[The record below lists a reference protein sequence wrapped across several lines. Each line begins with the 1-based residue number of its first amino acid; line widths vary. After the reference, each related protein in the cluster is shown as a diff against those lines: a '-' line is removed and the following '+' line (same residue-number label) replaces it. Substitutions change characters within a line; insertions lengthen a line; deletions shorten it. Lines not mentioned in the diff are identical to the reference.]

1 MTVVPQSNLNEYLD
15 YQAFILHMRDIVANA
30 KVIKSLF
37 TTSEEEWDRS
47 RDIGTGNHFIR
58 GVFHSPQK
66 TEAVKTYIAKLV
78 KMHMISLGS
87 RLTAWTKD
95 TVAGENPTNIAI
107 SNRIAAIEFKNNR
120 DLFKIVA
127 TRLIGFDDALVA
139 FALEEDVDAKAKLLM
154 DYLSARFDMSVNGE
168 KSHLMYIDQ
177 TVDLSTLLKTDGFT
191 PEFFADH
198 LHQATKY
205 FESFAGGVVN
215 HWDLFDLL
223 DVVVQVNAE
232 HNDNKLYDELS
243 TAKVVVDGAVSS
255 AFEIE
260 IDQDDSDVVL
270 TLEICVQHHGDVNA
284 TLPKDIEYT
293 QEIKDNIEELIQKSK
308 SLGKTLKVTQPGS
321 DYAYAAPIEV
331 EMPKS

>member
-1 MTVVPQSNLNEYLD
+1 MIAVPQANLNEYLD
-15 YQAFILHMRDIVANA
+15 YSTFILHMRDITANA

-120 DLFKIVA
+120 DLFNIVA
-127 TRLIGFDDALVA
+127 TRLIGFDDMLVS
-139 FALEEDVDAKAKLLM
+139 FALEEDVDVKAKLLM

-177 TVDLSTLLKTDGFT
+177 TVDLAILLKTDGFT
-191 PEFFADH
+191 PAFFADH
-198 LHQATKY
+198 LYQASKY
-205 FESFAGGVVN
+205 FETFAGGVVN
-215 HWDLFDLL
+215 YWDVFDLM

-232 HNDNKLYDELS
+232 HANGAALYEELS

-293 QEIKDNIEELIQKSK
+293 SEIKENIEELIKKSK

-321 DYAYAAPIEV
+321 DYSFAAPIEV
-331 EMPKS
+331 EMPK